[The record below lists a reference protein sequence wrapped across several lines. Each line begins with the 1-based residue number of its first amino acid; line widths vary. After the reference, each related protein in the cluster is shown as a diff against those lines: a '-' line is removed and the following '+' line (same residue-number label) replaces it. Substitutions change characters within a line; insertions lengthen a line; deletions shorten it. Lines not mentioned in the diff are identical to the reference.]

1 LAPVPPTDQLQQA
14 GGTPSFALP
23 GRVRSAGR
31 CGLRR
36 RVSASSSAGIAAP
49 GGQGNGDALT
59 FRAVM
64 RTLLCDHAWQSSM
77 SDRGNL
83 RPRTEQALR
92 QRETDRHVRERAN
105 WPMRRA

>member
-1 LAPVPPTDQLQQA
+1 
-14 GGTPSFALP
+14 
-23 GRVRSAGR
+23 
-31 CGLRR
+31 
-36 RVSASSSAGIAAP
+36 
-49 GGQGNGDALT
+49 
-59 FRAVM
+59 M